1 MKIFY
6 KTKFFYKLVKSLAKK
21 IGFSLVKTN
30 LIKFN
35 GWGLISQ
42 RDMPWDS
49 KYENKYLKKIRVL
62 KNAKLSLK
70 YKILQSKGY

>member
-21 IGFSLVKTN
+21 ISFSLVKTN

-35 GWGLISQ
+35 GWGLIFQ

-49 KYENKYLKKIRVL
+49 KFENEYLK
-62 KNAKLSLK
+62 
-70 YKILQSKGY
+70 ILIKMQNFNQIVVTFKR